1 MSGSCRTVPDMAN
14 DTRLELRLPADLLNQ
29 IDAARGDVPR
39 AAFVRRILED
49 RVSPPTAAPE
59 PVSEEAPVA
68 ASGERIPSR
77 PTPPRGQPS
86 KRPDTSLRTAHT
98 LPKVERKAKATD
110 ALSTA
115 LKRQQALNKGKG
127 I

>member
-1 MSGSCRTVPDMAN
+1 MAN

-77 PTPPRGQPS
+77 PTPPRGQP
-86 KRPDTSLRTAHT
+86 RA
-98 LPKVERKAKATD
+98 ERKAKAQD

-115 LKRQQALNKGKG
+115 LARQQALNKSKK
-127 I
+127 

>member
-1 MSGSCRTVPDMAN
+1 MAN

-77 PTPPRGQPS
+77 PTPPRGQP
-86 KRPDTSLRTAHT
+86 KNKTIAAMDPILKEPREP
-98 LPKVERKAKATD
+98 LPKAERHQKATA

-115 LKRQQALNKGKG
+115 LARQQALNKSKK
-127 I
+127 

>member
-1 MSGSCRTVPDMAN
+1 MGDMQRSIRFPDG
-14 DTRLELRLPADLLNQ
+14 L
-29 IDAARGDVPR
+29 DA
-39 AAFVRRILED
+39 RIAKIAEAED
-49 RVSPPTAAPE
+49 RAFSYVVVRELEKALGGSSVRPASSQV

>member
-1 MSGSCRTVPDMAN
+1 MAN

-77 PTPPRGQPS
+77 PTPPRGQP
-86 KRPDTSLRTAHT
+86 KARTPAQFDRAIR
-98 LPKVERKAKATD
+98 EGQ
-110 ALSTA
+110 STA
-115 LKRQQALNKGKG
+115 LARQQALNKSKK
-127 I
+127 